1 MIQFKALEFHICKPE
16 RKQFKIFSQ
25 KSHKNDYRKKIR
37 HFLLRV
43 SAIVHMW
50 SMQEPAFHCLFCSI
64 YFFDKMTRLQKS
76 IYFIQISVKTNTLEC
91 LTVRIIV
98 SLVTHTHFRCSESR
112 KNDLFITLSRN
123 YMHLK
128 QQKIIRMENYLNYG
142 DFYIKFWII
151 LDSSLEIHQ
160 KEQIGNT

>member
-37 HFLLRV
+37 HFLLHV

-50 SMQEPAFHCLFCSI
+50 SVQEPAFHCLFCSI

-112 KNDLFITLSRN
+112 KNDLFITLITGLHAFEATKNNKNGELFKLWRFF
-123 YMHLK
+123 
-128 QQKIIRMENYLNYG
+128 ILNFG
-142 DFYIKFWII
+142 
-151 LDSSLEIHQ
+151 
-160 KEQIGNT
+160 

>member
-1 MIQFKALEFHICKPE
+1 MNNNIIQFKAPEFHICKPD
-16 RKQFKIFSQ
+16 RKQFKFFSQ

-37 HFLLRV
+37 HFLLHV
-43 SAIVHMW
+43 TAIVHMW

-76 IYFIQISVKTNTLEC
+76 IYFIQILVKTNTLEC

-112 KNDLFITLSRN
+112 KIDLFILSHD

-128 QQKIIRMENYLNYG
+128 LKKKKKRMENYLNHG
-142 DFYIKFWII
+142 DFLY
-151 LDSSLEIHQ
+151 
-160 KEQIGNT
+160 